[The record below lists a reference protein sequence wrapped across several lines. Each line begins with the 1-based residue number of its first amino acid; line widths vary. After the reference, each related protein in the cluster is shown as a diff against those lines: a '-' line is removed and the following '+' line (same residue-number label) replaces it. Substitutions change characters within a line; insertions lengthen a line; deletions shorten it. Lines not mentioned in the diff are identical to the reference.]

1 VERVT
6 AGRGPAAAD
15 AATVPFLDLG
25 RRMAAMGPDL
35 RDALNRVVESG
46 VVLWGPEVEGFEREW
61 GAYTGRRHALAVA
74 SGTEALR
81 LTIVALGIGAGD
93 EVLMPAFTAIPTA
106 AAICAA
112 GATPVP
118 VDVDPETATMDP
130 AAAREAQTGRTRAA
144 IVVHLYGRPAQM
156 PDLDV
161 PVIEDAAHAHGGLD
175 GEGGVAAAYSFYP
188 TKNLGG
194 MGDGGAV
201 VTDDDALAERVRL
214 LRAHG
219 QSDDG
224 TFEMVS
230 TNSRLSEFEAAAL
243 RIGLR
248 GLDTGNAR
256 RARIAAAYRE
266 AAPDLRWQPDHPLHT
281 YHLCVAR
288 HSDRDAF
295 RAEAPFGTGVHYP
308 RAVTDQPAYARFER
322 GEQPAARAWAAECV
336 SLPCYPEMTDEEV
349 ERVCAALA

>member
-1 VERVT
+1 MAGLT
-6 AGRGPAAAD
+6 AGRGRAAQG
-15 AATVPFLDLG
+15 AARVPFLDLS
-25 RRMAAMGPDL
+25 RRTTAMAPDL
-35 RDALNRVVESG
+35 REALERVVESG
-46 VVLWGPEVEGFEREW
+46 VVLWGAEIEGFEREW
-61 GAYTGRRHALAVA
+61 AGYTGRRHALSVA

-81 LTIVALGIGAGD
+81 LALVALDVGTGD

-112 GATPVP
+112 GAIPVP

-130 AAAREAQTGRTRAA
+130 AAARAAQTERTRAA
-144 IVVHLYGRPAQM
+144 IVVHLYGRPAEI

-161 PVIEDAAHAHGGLD
+161 PVVEDAAHAHGGLD
-175 GEGGVAAAYSFYP
+175 GVGGVAAAYSFYP

-194 MGDGGAV
+194 IGDGGAV

-219 QSDDG
+219 QRPG
-224 TFEMVS
+224 GEFEEIS
-230 TNSRLSEFEAAAL
+230 TNSRLSELEAAAL

-248 GLDTGNAR
+248 SLDAGNAR
-256 RARIAAAYRE
+256 RARIAAAYRA
-266 AAPDLRWQPDHPLHT
+266 AAPGLRWQPDHPLHT

-288 HSDRDAF
+288 PADRGSF
-295 RAEAPFGTGVHYP
+295 CAEMPFETGVHYP
-308 RAVTDQPAYARFER
+308 RAVTDQPAYARFAR
-322 GEQPAARAWAAECV
+322 GETPAARAWAARCV

-349 ERVCAALA
+349 ERVCEALA